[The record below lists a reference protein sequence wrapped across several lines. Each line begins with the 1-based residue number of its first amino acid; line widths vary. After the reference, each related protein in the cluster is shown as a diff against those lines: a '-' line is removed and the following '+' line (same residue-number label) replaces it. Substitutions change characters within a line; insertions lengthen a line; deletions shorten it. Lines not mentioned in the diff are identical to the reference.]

1 MDIILNDPAIKGEL
15 TELIKN
21 IDTST
26 DNDKNKDISLQQ
38 LSDLFWVA
46 YGNNLKKENN
56 NSTFEFL
63 EIYAFME
70 NGIYK
75 YEPDDNQLNLII
87 EGDFRD
93 KTRAQN
99 FAKEAY
105 LIICIFFNAKK
116 YKEFLDE
123 ETENNQHSLT
133 MVFGDCAYIS
143 GNIYLYCSLN
153 KINTVARVMCGDN
166 SELKKLLNLSDD
178 YKHLLTQSIGY

>member
-1 MDIILNDPAIKGEL
+1 MDIILNAPKIKGEL
-15 TELIKN
+15 TELIQN
-21 IDTST
+21 NDISI
-26 DNDKNKDISLQQ
+26 DNDKNKELSIQQ
-38 LSDLFWVA
+38 LSDLLWVA

-105 LIICIFFNAKK
+105 LIICIIFNAKK
-116 YKEFLDE
+116 HKEFLDE

-133 MVFGDCAYIS
+133 KVFEDCAHIS
-143 GNIYLYCSLN
+143 GNIYLYSLLN
-153 KINTVARVMCGDN
+153 KINTVARIMCGVVMN
-166 SELKKLLNLSDD
+166 LKSYL
-178 YKHLLTQSIGY
+178 I